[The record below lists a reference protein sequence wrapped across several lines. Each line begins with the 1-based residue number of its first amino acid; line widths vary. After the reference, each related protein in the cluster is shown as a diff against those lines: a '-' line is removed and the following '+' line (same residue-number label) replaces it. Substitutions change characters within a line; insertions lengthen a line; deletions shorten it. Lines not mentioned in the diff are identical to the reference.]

1 MRQKEAGTNLK
12 IRFATDSRINERP
25 KIRFFRKF
33 QKNEQYKKRIVR
45 FFLQFLK
52 PKRLL
57 SRPLFSLFFKIF
69 IEILFYFTV
78 IEYFVLK
85 IS

>member
-45 FFLQFLK
+45 FFSNFSNLNDFCLDFFFHCFLK
-52 PKRLL
+52 YLL
-57 SRPLFSLFFKIF
+57 KFCS
-69 IEILFYFTV
+69 IL
-78 IEYFVLK
+78 L
-85 IS
+85 